1 MNDPIAT
8 EIILLETE
16 RELDRV
22 RWKLK
27 ETELLLEQER
37 KISLK
42 VALRADRLHM
52 QMQAIHQAAWGDLC
66 SLTAEGPEDMK
77 GLQEVE

>member
-8 EIILLETE
+8 EMILLETE
-16 RELDRV
+16 AELDRV
-22 RWKLK
+22 RWELK
-27 ETELLLEQER
+27 ETKLLLEQER

-42 VALRADRLHM
+42 VAMRADRLHM

-66 SLTAEGPEDMK
+66 SLTAEGPENLE
-77 GLQEVE
+77 GITEVE